1 VRRAKKLKGYTIE
14 HLAGQFKEIFR
25 NKLTK
30 HLDLIIRRD
39 CMKKQGEKLE
49 NDNWVNDIIHSKIGG
64 YQFQEIDGTTPVKEY
79 EEHDFVWDD

>member
-1 VRRAKKLKGYTIE
+1 LQQFQNSFRPRFPEFIQKHTDWETFRAKKLKGYTIE

-64 YQFQEIDGTTPVKEY
+64 Y
-79 EEHDFVWDD
+79 